1 MSQTTALQDSTA
13 GADVSEASVRD
24 FIALLKPRVMS
35 LVVFTALV
43 GLVAAPGSMHP
54 GLAAIAILCIAVGGG
69 ASGALNMWYDADI
82 DAVMTRTATRP
93 IPSGK
98 ILPGEALGFGLFL
111 SALSIITLGMA
122 TNWVAAG
129 LLAFTIF
136 FYVVVYTMWLKR
148 RTPQNI
154 VIGGAAGAFPPMIGW
169 AAATGGFSLESA
181 VMFALI
187 FIWTPP
193 HFWALALVK
202 KAEYGKVNVPMLPNV
217 VGDDATRRQIMLYTI
232 PTAVVG
238 CLPALLGFNSLVY
251 LAVAV
256 AGGAWM
262 LWLAF
267 DILRHRE
274 GPLATKACWRMF
286 GHSMVYLFALFL
298 MILIDKL
305 AMRGG
310 VW

>member
-1 MSQTTALQDSTA
+1 MSQTTALQDNTT
-13 GADVSEASVRD
+13 GTDVSEASVRD

-43 GLVAAPGSMHP
+43 GLVAAPGTMHP

-82 DAVMTRTATRP
+82 DAEMARTATRP
-93 IPSGK
+93 IPGGR

-111 SALSIITLGMA
+111 SVLSVITLGMA

-136 FYVVVYTMWLKR
+136 FYVAVYTMWLKR
-148 RTPQNI
+148 RTPHNI

-169 AAATGGFSLESA
+169 AAVTGGFSLESV

-202 KAEYGKVNVPMLPNV
+202 KAEYGKVSVPMLPNV
-217 VGDDATRRQIMLYTI
+217 AGDDATRRQIMLYTI
-232 PTAVVG
+232 ATAVVG
-238 CLPALLGFNSLVY
+238 CLPALLGFNSPVY
-251 LAVAV
+251 LAAGV
-256 AGGAWM
+256 AGGLWM
-262 LWLAF
+262 VWLAF

-274 GPLATKACWRMF
+274 GPLAAKGCWRMF
-286 GHSMVYLFALFL
+286 GHSMFYLFGLFL
-298 MILIDKL
+298 MILVDKL
-305 AMRGG
+305 VMRAGI
-310 VW
+310 W